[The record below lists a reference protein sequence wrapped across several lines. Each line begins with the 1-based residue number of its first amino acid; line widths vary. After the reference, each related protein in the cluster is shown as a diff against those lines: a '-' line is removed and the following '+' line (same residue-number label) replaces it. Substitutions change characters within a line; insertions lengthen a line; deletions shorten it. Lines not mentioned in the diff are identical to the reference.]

1 MHHVS
6 VTDGRS
12 VTEIWGRDQPKHMEL
27 GVGGKTKNVD
37 LLGDENLNIVM
48 YTQKVEEIVK
58 IVKASNVF
66 HEPFGLN
73 VFCAAICDVD
83 SK

>member
-1 MHHVS
+1 MYMHHVS

-48 YTQKVEEIVK
+48 YTQKLK
-58 IVKASNVF
+58 R
-66 HEPFGLN
+66 
-73 VFCAAICDVD
+73 
-83 SK
+83 